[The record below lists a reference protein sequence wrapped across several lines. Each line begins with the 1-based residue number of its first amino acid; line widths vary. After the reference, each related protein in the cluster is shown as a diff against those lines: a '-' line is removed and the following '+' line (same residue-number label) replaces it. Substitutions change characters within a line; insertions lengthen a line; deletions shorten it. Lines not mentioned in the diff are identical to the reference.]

1 VRYNQRAP
9 MLKISGAILFA
20 VGIAAGIMLVVA
32 PFGFVGSHESPASA
46 WLLFPGGFTAG
57 SLLLA
62 LSSRPASL
70 GWLWRV
76 CSTLLLALASAA
88 AIGLV
93 LPVLGVV
100 EPAGNTL
107 PLWYVLALSGGVG
120 AACALVPMPP
130 AAA

>member
-1 VRYNQRAP
+1 
-9 MLKISGAILFA
+9 MLRISGAIFLA
-20 VGIAAGIMLVVA
+20 IGIAAGIMLVVT
-32 PFGFVGSHESPASA
+32 PFGFIGSKESPAAA

-62 LSSRPASL
+62 LSARSAAL

-76 CSTLLLALASAA
+76 CSVLLLPLASAA

-120 AACALVPMPP
+120 TACALLQVPP
-130 AAA
+130 AASA

>member
-1 VRYNQRAP
+1 
-9 MLKISGAILFA
+9 MLKISGAIFLT
-20 VGIAAGIMLVVA
+20 VGIAAGIMLVVT
-32 PFGFVGSHESPASA
+32 PFGFVGSNESPTAA
-46 WLLFPGGFTAG
+46 WFLFPGGFASG

-62 LSSRPASL
+62 LSAHSAAL

-76 CSTLLLALASAA
+76 CSVLLLALATAS

-107 PLWYVLALSGGVG
+107 PLWYVLALSGVVG
-120 AACALVPMPP
+120 TACALLPVPP
-130 AAA
+130 AASA